1 MIMDSLFV
9 IGRAEN
15 IKLPTLGVD
24 KVPAKIDTGADAS
37 SIWCSSARLVDDK
50 LECVFFGKGNSF
62 YTGKAHVFTKKE
74 FTITRVANSF
84 GHREVR
90 FKIKI
95 SIKVRGRLINATF
108 TLADRS
114 QKLYPILIGR
124 STLRGKFMVDVR
136 KGTPM
141 KAQEKKRRKKLIKE
155 LYPLRKEL
163 FR

>member
-1 MIMDSLFV
+1 MDSLFV

-15 IKLPTLGVD
+15 IKLPSLGAD
-24 KVPAKIDTGADAS
+24 KVPAKVDTGADAS
-37 SIWCSSARLVDDK
+37 SIWCSSARLIDDK
-50 LECVFFGKGNSF
+50 LECIFFGSKSSF
-62 YTGKAHVFTKKE
+62 YTGKTHIFSKKE

-90 FKIKI
+90 FKVKI
-95 SIKVRGRLINATF
+95 PIKVRGRLINATF

-136 KGTPM
+136 KGSPM
-141 KAQEKKRRKKLIKE
+141 KGQEKKRRKRLIKE
-155 LYPLRKEL
+155 LRPMRKEFL
-163 FR
+163 R